1 MEESDIAVTD
11 GSCDALRTELQGRAA
26 MKSAQYRLGLA
37 LIIASTIAWSTAGF
51 FTRLIPLDAWTLLAW
66 RGIFGGLGI
75 AVASFFLEGRH
86 FRLSIGSRGW
96 LFAIVSAVAMILF
109 IVSLTLTT
117 VAHVAVIYAIIP
129 FVAAGLG
136 WLILH
141 ERPSVH
147 ALVASAA
154 ALIGV
159 AVMMRLGTGGGWL
172 GDAIAFAMT
181 LCMAAMMVVARRFK
195 NNSALR
201 AAALSAFLSALACWP
216 LGHPLA
222 VSGHDLVLLAFF
234 GLANSALGI
243 GLFALGARYLP
254 AVETALIGALD
265 APLAPL
271 WVWLAFNETPSG
283 ATLIGGLIVFA
294 AVGTYLAIGAAK
306 SRTAHALL
314 PCEAAEGDR
323 A

>member
-1 MEESDIAVTD
+1 MT
-11 GSCDALRTELQGRAA
+11 
-26 MKSAQYRLGLA
+26 SAQYRLGLA
-37 LIIASTIAWSTAGF
+37 LIIASTIAWSVAGL
-51 FTRLIPLDAWTLLAW
+51 FTRLIGLDAWTMLAW

-75 AVASFFLEGRH
+75 AVASLFLEGRD
-86 FRLSIGSRGW
+86 FRRSIGARGW
-96 LFAIVSAVAMILF
+96 VFAIVSAVSMILF

-117 VAHVAVIYAIIP
+117 VAHVAVIYAIVP

-136 WLILH
+136 WLVLK

-154 ALIGV
+154 ALIGIV
-159 AVMMRLGTGGGWL
+159 VMMRLSKEGGWL
-172 GDAIAFAMT
+172 GDAIAFVMT
-181 LCMAAMMVVARRFK
+181 FCMAGMMVVARRFK
-195 NNSALR
+195 SGSALR
-201 AAALSAFLSALACWP
+201 SAALSAFLSALACWP

-222 VSGHDLVLLAFF
+222 VSAHDLMLLALF

-271 WVWLAFNETPSG
+271 WVWLAFNETPSE
-283 ATLIGGLIVFA
+283 ATLVGGLIVFA
-294 AVGTYLAIGAAK
+294 AVGTYLAIAAAR
-306 SRTAHALL
+306 SRTAGEIL
-314 PCEAAEGDR
+314 PCEGDR